1 MTPSTVTRVDNVVDV
16 GLATGDGDRVGVLE
30 GRRVAVLV
38 AAGALVG

>member
-1 MTPSTVTRVDNVVDV
+1 VGSDANVELAV
-16 GLATGDGDRVGVLE
+16 GDEERVGVLE